1 MSYLETVSPILN
13 VTVKEIAIDDEKKFT
28 PETGILTSM
37 VDDYKQFTVI
47 KALTEPDGEIFD
59 LRIPIT
65 AKEGDDVS
73 PGVGIRNN
81 GGQSGTFKLEIKDIE
96 TLAIVFTGSKIIA
109 GGSTGWIYPGTM
121 PMPGKN
127 WKLLAQIRHN
137 TVWDDYL
144 QKTISL
150 EVAKGSITSY
160 DAPSSTLPGN
170 TVLIPTTAKNTG
182 TGSGSFRLRLTDRDT
197 NVEVDSTSWFSLVAG
212 SSTTRT
218 LSGIM
223 PNRDWILKII
233 LERTLPTGA
242 VAIDDEK
249 KFTAINIVD
258 WWTGFLAWWNGLE
271 TWQKALIVA
280 SSAGGVVIVGKTLLQ
295 ER

>member
-1 MSYLETVSPILN
+1 M
-13 VTVKEIAIDDEKKFT
+13 
-28 PETGILTSM
+28 SM

-47 KALTEPDGEIFD
+47 KALTSPDGEIFD
-59 LRIPIT
+59 LRLPPS
-65 AKEGDDVS
+65 AKEGDPVS

-96 TLAIVFTGSKIIA
+96 TLAVVFTGSKIIA
-109 GGSTGWIYPGTM
+109 GGSTGWIYPGPM

-127 WKLLAQIRHN
+127 WKLQAQIRHN
-137 TVWDDYL
+137 TVWDDYF

-160 DAPSSTLPGN
+160 DAPASALPGN
-170 TVLIPTTAKNTG
+170 TVNIPTTAKNMG
-182 TGSGSFRLRLTDRDT
+182 TGSGGFRLRLRDRDE
-197 NVEVDSTSWFSLVAG
+197 NVDVDATSWFTLAAG

-223 PNRDWILKII
+223 PNRDWKLNLL

-249 KFTAINIVD
+249 TFTAINIVD

-271 TWQKALIVA
+271 VWQKALIVA
-280 SSAGGVVIVGKTLLQ
+280 GSVGGVVIVGKTLLQ